1 VSNSSVG
8 RFCLVLHTHLPW
20 LLHHGSWPV
29 GEEWLYQSWAHAYLP
44 VIDVLTRLGDA
55 GYRDLITLGVT
66 PIVNDQLDD
75 AYAIREFGTW
85 LAFWQLRA
93 QYAATR
99 PEDHVR
105 AAAAREFRGAQW
117 ALEQWAGPWSAG
129 ASPLLRKLSDAGVV
143 ELLGGPAAHPFQPLL
158 RESIAAFSLE
168 TGLNDS
174 TVRWGHR
181 PRGIWAPECGYR
193 PGLEQLYAAH
203 GVSHFM
209 VDGPTLQGVGASP
222 ADAWT
227 IGTSDVVAFGR
238 DLEVAYR
245 VWSPK
250 SGYPGKP
257 WYRDFHTFDH
267 PTGLRPMRV
276 TSKRTPSELKR
287 PYDPERAA
295 RAAFDD
301 AVDFVDVVRGRLIAL
316 ADQRDGKPAT
326 VVAAYDTELFGHWWH
341 EGPLWLEHVLKLLPE
356 AGVHVT
362 TLSGAIAD
370 GAVAGAATPG
380 PGSWGSGKDWRV
392 WSGPQVADVVKQHD
406 ALQDRFVGLVEKRV
420 TSHNDVARDPVSD
433 QLARQLLLALSSDW
447 AFMVT
452 KDSAAGYAR
461 DRAHGH
467 LSDFARIAEAV
478 AARDESAARAEVTRQ
493 HIYDNPLPH
502 LRVRTSRGDLG

>member
-1 VSNSSVG
+1 MSDKTVG

-29 GEEWLYQSWAHAYLP
+29 GEEWLYQSWAHSYLP
-44 VIDVLTRLGDA
+44 VIDVLTRLGNE
-55 GYRDLITLGVT
+55 GYRDLLTLGVT

-75 AYAIREFGTW
+75 SYALREFGTW

-99 PEDHVR
+99 PETHVR
-105 AAAAREFRGAQW
+105 EAAAREYRAAQW
-117 ALEQWAGPWSAG
+117 SLDQLAGPWSGG
-129 ASPLLRKLSDAGVV
+129 ASPLLRALSDSGVV

-158 RESIAAFSLE
+158 REPIADFSLR
-168 TGLNDS
+168 TGLDDA

-193 PGLEQLYAAH
+193 PGLESLYADA

-227 IGTSDVVAFGR
+227 IAGSDVVAFGR

-250 SGYPGKP
+250 SGYPGKQ

-276 TSKRTPSELKR
+276 TSKRTPSELKK
-287 PYDPERAA
+287 PYDEERAA
-295 RAAFDD
+295 IAARED
-301 AVDFVDVVRGRLIAL
+301 AVDFVNLVRNRLIDL
-316 ADQRDGKPAT
+316 ADQRGGKPAT
-326 VVAAYDTELFGHWWH
+326 VIAAYDTELFGHWWH
-341 EGPLWLEHVLKLLPE
+341 EGPVWLEHVLRLLPE
-356 AGVHVT
+356 AGIEVT
-362 TLSGAIAD
+362 TFAGAIES
-370 GAVAGAATPG
+370 GAVAGDVAPE

-392 WSGPQVADVVKQHD
+392 WAGPQVADVVKMHD
-406 ALQDRFVGLVEKRV
+406 DLQDRFLSIAESRREQRSGYG
-420 TSHNDVARDPVSD
+420 RDAIVD
-433 QLARQLLLALSSDW
+433 QLARQTLLALSSDW
-447 AFMVT
+447 AFMVS

-467 LSDFARIAEAV
+467 LSDFARIADPLAAGNEA
-478 AARDESAARAEVTRQ
+478 AALVEVVRQ
-493 HIYDNPLPH
+493 RSYDNPLGH
-502 LRVRTSRGDLG
+502 LRFN

>member
-1 VSNSSVG
+1 MSSPKKADAVG

-44 VIDVLTRLGDA
+44 VIDVLRRLGA
-55 GYRDLITLGVT
+55 EGRTNLLTLGVT

-75 AYAIREFGTW
+75 AYALKEFGTW

-99 PEDHVR
+99 PEAHVR
-105 AAAAREFRGAQW
+105 AAATREFQAASWSLDQ
-117 ALEQWAGPWSAG
+117 LAGPWSAG
-129 ASPLLRKLSDAGVV
+129 ASPLLRELSDAGVI

-158 RESIAAFSLE
+158 RESIADFSLQ
-168 TGLNDS
+168 TGLNDA
-174 TVRWGHR
+174 TLRWGHR
-181 PRGIWAPECGYR
+181 PTGIWAPECGYR
-193 PGLEQLYAAH
+193 PGLENLYAAK

-222 ADAWT
+222 ADAWRVGDT
-227 IGTSDVVAFGR
+227 DVVAFGR

-250 SGYPGKP
+250 SGYPGKQ

-276 TSKRTPSELKR
+276 TSKRTPSELKK

-295 RAAFDD
+295 QAAYDD
-301 AVDFVDVVRGRLIAL
+301 AVDFVGVVRRRLEQL
-316 ADQRDGKPAT
+316 RDERDGRRAT
-326 VVAAYDTELFGHWWH
+326 VVAAYDTELYGHWWH
-341 EGPLWLEHVLKLLPE
+341 EGPMFLEHVLRLLPD
-356 AGVHVT
+356 AGVDVT
-362 TLSGAIAD
+362 TLQGALED
-370 GAVAGAATPG
+370 GAVAGNVWPEA
-380 PGSWGSGKDWRV
+380 GSWGSGKDWRV
-392 WSGPQVADVVKQHD
+392 WAGPQVADVVKMHD
-406 ALQDRFVGLVEKRV
+406 DLQDRFLALAHQRRGTASGEHFGTDLI
-420 TSHNDVARDPVSD
+420 TD

-447 AFMVT
+447 AFMVS

-467 LSDFARIAEAV
+467 LSDFSRIADPLERGDIA
-478 AARDESAARAEVTRQ
+478 AARAEVLRQ
-493 HIYDNPLPH
+493 HSYDNPFGH
-502 LRVRTSRGDLG
+502 LHYR